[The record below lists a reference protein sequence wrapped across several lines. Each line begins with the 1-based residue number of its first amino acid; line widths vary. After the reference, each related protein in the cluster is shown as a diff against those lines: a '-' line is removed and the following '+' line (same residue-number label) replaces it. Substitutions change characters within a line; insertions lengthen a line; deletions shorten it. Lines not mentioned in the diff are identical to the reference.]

1 MKIKEIVEMTTD
13 ELLTKKRDLRQESL
27 HLRLQQQSGQLE
39 QPSRLR
45 LVRRDVAR
53 IETVLSQRV
62 KAATQKQ
69 LFMTEQDQPAL
80 SQPPPLPASLTRAS
94 RKTRT
99 GEVISSGMNKTIVVR
114 TVTRV
119 PHPKFGKIV
128 KQMKKFY
135 AHDAENKAKAGDM
148 VRIMETR
155 PLSKLKR
162 WRLLEVLQK

>member
-1 MKIKEIVEMTTD
+1 MAEANDQSRTT
-13 ELLTKKRDLRQESL
+13 T
-27 HLRLQQQSGQLE
+27 SGG
-39 QPSRLR
+39 
-45 LVRRDVAR
+45 
-53 IETVLSQRV
+53 SQTS
-62 KAATQKQ
+62 AGT
-69 LFMTEQDQPAL
+69 
-80 SQPPPLPASLTRAS
+80 

-119 PHPKFGKIV
+119 PHAKFGKIV

-135 AHDAENKAKAGDM
+135 AHDEENKAKTGDT

-162 WRLLEVLQK
+162 WRLVEVVQK